1 MIQQTEQKTIKPL
14 KAGTFSGRLTL
25 TPEHGPVGTQAT
37 AEGQGFPANTAL
49 DLIWESYDGHWEIE
63 QKDGQDW
70 NAFQGMAFDERSAC
84 IARVET
90 DDRGCFHAAFK
101 VPEDYGGVHDIYV
114 ADEEHKLNKA
124 GFRIDVSAQLSP
136 QEGPLGTPIVVTV
149 QGLNPAHPF
158 EGWYQLFYDNH
169 FVGSITAVTTRGTA
183 HVEIPAAGDPGRHLV
198 AIEAATYGAP
208 FIQHEV
214 SSYSYVKTFHLPFEL
229 VSGEPILP
237 PPAQEQIMPEK
248 PGAVPRYQPGI
259 PQLWS
264 DFAEIPARTA
274 FKLFGQGFAPNAEL
288 ELRWID
294 IAGDRVSEVQPGRF
308 GTGFQETPRL
318 LSKMRTD
325 ERGAFEVRL
334 VPESVQGGAHRIEA
348 WQHERLL
355 AQTYIGISRW
365 PYPLRPKAGPVGT
378 PITVEVDGVG
388 WTEHENEVAFTYD
401 NSYVGYACG
410 ADLMGKI
417 LPKIY
422 ATGRPGWHFID
433 LYPTFRNS
441 PDFLDGR
448 DKPNFYRRPILTWQD
463 HPHGFHFRYVFKVA

>member
-1 MIQQTEQKTIKPL
+1 MIQQTEQKTIRTL

-25 TPEHGPVGTQAT
+25 TPEHGPVGTQVT
-37 AEGQGFPANTAL
+37 ANGQGFPANTVL
-49 DLIWESYDGHWEIE
+49 DLVWESYDGRWAIE
-63 QKDGQDW
+63 QRDGQDW
-70 NAFQGMAFDERSAC
+70 NAFQGIVFEERFER
-84 IARVET
+84 IVRVET
-90 DDRGCFHAAFK
+90 DGQGRFNTTFK
-101 VPEDYGGVHDIYV
+101 IPEDYGGMHDVYV
-114 ADEEHKLNKA
+114 IGEERKLNKA

-136 QEGPLGTPIVVTV
+136 QEGPLGTPIAVTV

-158 EGWYQLFYDNH
+158 EGWYQLYYDNH
-169 FVGSITAVTTRGTA
+169 FAGCLTAVTTRGTA
-183 HVEIPAAGDPGRHLV
+183 RAEIPAVGELGKHLI

-229 VSGEPILP
+229 ISGEPMLP
-237 PPAQEQIMPEK
+237 PPPQEQITIEK
-248 PGAVPRYQPGI
+248 PGVVPSHQPGI
-259 PQLWS
+259 PHLWS
-264 DFAEIPARTA
+264 DLAEIPARTA
-274 FKLFGQGFAPNAEL
+274 FKLFGQGFPPNVEL

-294 IAGDRVSEVQPGRF
+294 VAGDRVSEVHPGRF
-308 GTGFQETPRL
+308 GTGFQELPRAL
-318 LSKMRTD
+318 GKVHTD
-325 ERGAFEVRL
+325 KQGAFEVRI
-334 VPESVQGGAHRIEA
+334 VPDSVQGGAHPIEV
-348 WQHERLL
+348 WHHEKLL

-378 PITVEVDGVG
+378 SITVEVDGVG

-417 LPKIY
+417 LPKVH

-463 HPHGFHFRYVFKVA
+463 HPHGFHFRYVFKVE